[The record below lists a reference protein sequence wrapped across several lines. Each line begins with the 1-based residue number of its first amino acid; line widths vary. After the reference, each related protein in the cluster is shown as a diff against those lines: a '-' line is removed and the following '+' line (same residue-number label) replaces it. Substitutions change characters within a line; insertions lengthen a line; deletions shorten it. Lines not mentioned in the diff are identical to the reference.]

1 MTREKTDTILKVL
14 VKHFFIEKEVTS
26 TLVMDS
32 LYTGLKALEYKS
44 KNQVGLSKLTETDA
58 RSTSMVLVEQDMF
71 VLADDVLILLERAT
85 LDTLPHQQ
93 LPTKDEKAS
102 QNRTKVRILLFY
114 QLVQVIG
121 YWLQMF
127 SFHLQ
132 RLNLEHLFHT
142 IHFITIRCLIL
153 RLCSTN

>member
-1 MTREKTDTILKVL
+1 
-14 VKHFFIEKEVTS
+14 
-26 TLVMDS
+26 
-32 LYTGLKALEYKS
+32 TGLKALEYKS

-102 QNRTKVRILLFY
+102 QNRTKVESSSGDDFNKDSIERDDR
-114 QLVQVIG
+114 
-121 YWLQMF
+121 
-127 SFHLQ
+127 
-132 RLNLEHLFHT
+132 RLIELGWKTLEF
-142 IHFITIRCLIL
+142 FA
-153 RLCSTN
+153 